1 MNRSWGAITSVGTVS
16 GIGPGVGG
24 GAGRDGKGI
33 GAGESE
39 LELGPALETGLASK
53 LGLALA
59 GARLMS
65 EPWQRQ
71 GGRG

>member
-1 MNRSWGAITSVGTVS
+1 MVGAR
-16 GIGPGVGG
+16 
-24 GAGRDGKGI
+24 AGRSGRRI

-39 LELGPALETGLASK
+39 LVLGLALESGLGSEP
-53 LGLALA
+53 GLALA
-59 GARLMS
+59 GAELTS